1 MCNFEHSIKN
11 TINFYIEMEI
21 INLKEKEKESFIRSK
36 KIIVAAYLYG
46 TII

>member
-21 INLKEKEKESFIRSK
+21 INLKEKESFIRSK
-36 KIIVAAYLYG
+36 KIIAEAYLYG